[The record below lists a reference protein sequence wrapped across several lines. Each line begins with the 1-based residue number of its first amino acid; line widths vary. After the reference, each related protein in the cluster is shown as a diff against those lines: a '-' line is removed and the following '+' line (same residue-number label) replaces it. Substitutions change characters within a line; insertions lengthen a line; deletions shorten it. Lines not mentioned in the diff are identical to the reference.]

1 MKKQMN
7 TVDETDS
14 WAMPSARVEVL
25 RILLIERRRQANL
38 TQVQLAEKL
47 GEGWHQSTIASI
59 ESGARKVDLLEFLKI
74 AEALAFDPA
83 DFLKTLSTVRDD

>member
-1 MKKQMN
+1 MN
-7 TVDETDS
+7 PVDETEF

-74 AEALAFDPA
+74 AEALEFDPA